1 MVTFES
7 LDNADF
13 NGSLKHAYCCY
24 LGDGRAKKPKR
35 PEEGNFFE
43 DEKVLLESVGSTL
56 KFLTHDE
63 KLCECYS
70 TGTKNL

>member
-1 MVTFES
+1 MV
-7 LDNADF
+7 
-13 NGSLKHAYCCY
+13 G
-24 LGDGRAKKPKR
+24 PKNQKG

-43 DEKVLLESVGSTL
+43 DEKVKVLLESVGSTL